1 MINRSYF
8 FSFMIGVIYVL
19 FTFEA
24 QIFFS
29 FLTTTRIATLIVS
42 ILFIDSIIMKRNI
55 KISRLYLPI
64 ILFFIILIIWAV
76 LNLIIHFVIGG
87 GTEIKSL
94 ITIILITLNI
104 LMLATIFENNKIE
117 YNIVIDVIWVL
128 GLITTISVLF
138 FLISNAN
145 FNLLDS
151 NTRISIVKNYFNSN
165 LVSGTSRFFYGLIA
179 LNIFSV
185 AYALSY
191 MKSNFFIKKLSLLNI
206 FMILIMLI
214 ISNSR
219 QNLLFL
225 LFLLLI
231 PKILSYQLRTIIQ
244 TFFKVL
250 GAIFLFIAII
260 SFSTNFINVFKKK
273 YIERTSKQLEEGSE
287 RTITY
292 QNAIN
297 DIQANPIFG
306 MGMGEFEKQHSITTH
321 NGYLWIGTELGIF
334 PLIVY
339 TVLLIFILSSLR
351 LFKKLNKDYILLCRI
366 LYAYIVCF
374 IMISNNLNEL
384 FKDYIF
390 YIVVIIYFSILASKK
405 YDIKKNGETTSITI

>member
-1 MINRSYF
+1 
-8 FSFMIGVIYVL
+8 
-19 FTFEA
+19 
-24 QIFFS
+24 
-29 FLTTTRIATLIVS
+29 
-42 ILFIDSIIMKRNI
+42 
-55 KISRLYLPI
+55 
-64 ILFFIILIIWAV
+64 
-76 LNLIIHFVIGG
+76 
-87 GTEIKSL
+87 
-94 ITIILITLNI
+94 
-104 LMLATIFENNKIE
+104 
-117 YNIVIDVIWVL
+117 
-128 GLITTISVLF
+128 
-138 FLISNAN
+138 
-145 FNLLDS
+145 
-151 NTRISIVKNYFNSN
+151 
-165 LVSGTSRFFYGLIA
+165 
-179 LNIFSV
+179 
-185 AYALSY
+185 
-191 MKSNFFIKKLSLLNI
+191 
-206 FMILIMLI
+206 MILIMLI